1 MTINKLA
8 WVITDGEHWADI
20 DKILGYEVP
29 DKMRKNEI
37 MKALE
42 EKFEKMSDKQ
52 LQKWINKYE

>member
-8 WVITDGEHWADI
+8 WVITDGEHWEDI

-29 DKMRKNEI
+29 DEMRKNEI